1 MRRYEFTKYRAFGP
15 LYRITH
21 WIFAGS
27 CLVLIFTGYYIYNPW
42 FTTMLETGTD
52 DFTVANIR
60 FLHFAAGY
68 IFLGAVTVR
77 VYLWFF
83 GNKQE
88 RITDALPINKRNLK
102 NFWGAILNY
111 LYIKFHVPR
120 LGHNALAGTTY
131 LVTFLLSMVMIVSG
145 FYLMFPESASWQHWG
160 LAFFGGQQNA
170 RMVHFIIM
178 FYFIFFAMVHIYI
191 AIWNDVM
198 FGEGLVSA
206 IISGSKFLHIKRPEV
221 D

>member
-1 MRRYEFTKYRAFGP
+1 MRYEFEKYRAFGK

-21 WIFAGS
+21 WVFAIA
-27 CLVLIFTGYYIYNPW
+27 CITLMFTGYYIYDPW
-42 FTTMLETGTD
+42 FTTMLEVGAR
-52 DFTVANIR
+52 DFTVANMR
-60 FLHFAAGY
+60 FIHFVAAY
-68 IFLGAVTVR
+68 AFMGAVIAR
-77 VYLWFF
+77 LYLWFF

-88 RITDALPINKRNLK
+88 RITDALPVTPRNLK

-120 LGHNALAGTTY
+120 LGHNALAGSTY
-131 LVTFLLSMVMIVSG
+131 FITFLLSMVMIFSG
-145 FYLMFPESASWQHWG
+145 LYLLFPESAQLQAWG
-160 LAFFGGQQNA
+160 GAVFGSQQQA
-170 RMVHFIIM
+170 RFVHFILM

-206 IISGSKFLHIKRPEV
+206 IISGSKFLHVKRPRV